1 MVAFSEEQNAKD
13 TENLERIKDTVA
25 LKAREGDLQAAS
37 VFASLI
43 EAQTRR
49 AELVAKDGVQP
60 KVQQPVAEQATLP
73 WTEKVGATD
82 TAPQL
87 AVA

>member
-1 MVAFSEEQNAKD
+1 MVAFSEAQNAKD
-13 TENLERIKDTVA
+13 TENLERVKDAVTV
-25 LKAREGDLQAAS
+25 KAIQGDLQAAS

-60 KVQQPVAEQATLP
+60 KAPEPVAEQATMP
-73 WTEKVGATD
+73 WVEKVGATD
-82 TAPQL
+82 AAPQL